1 MSRSLKKF
9 KQNRPL
15 ALIHKGKVATKSVV
29 FSPLLPMGAILLAGS
44 MSALAQEATSAYDKT
59 LKPVVVKE
67 KAEVPEGR
75 DAVRA
80 TQTTIAK
87 GVQQLRDIPQ
97 SVTVVTERLIDE
109 RHLDSSVV
117 MMKKGA

>member
-15 ALIHKGKVATKSVV
+15 ALIHKGQVATKSVV

-44 MSALAQEATSAYDKT
+44 MSALAQEATSA
-59 LKPVVVKE
+59 
-67 KAEVPEGR
+67 
-75 DAVRA
+75 
-80 TQTTIAK
+80 K

-109 RHLDSSVV
+109 RHLESSVV